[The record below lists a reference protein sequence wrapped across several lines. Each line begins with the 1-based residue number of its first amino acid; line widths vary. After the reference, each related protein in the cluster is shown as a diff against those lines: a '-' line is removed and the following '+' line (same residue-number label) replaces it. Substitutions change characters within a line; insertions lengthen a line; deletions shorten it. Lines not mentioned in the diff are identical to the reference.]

1 MVSAVSGTP
10 SVDGRRARRDRGKTA
25 VVDAMFELLQEGQ
38 LPPAVEAIAERA
50 GVSVS
55 SVFRYFENLDDL
67 QQRTIERYFER
78 FASLFTIPAMGQGPL
93 DDRIKRLVDS
103 RLDLYEVIGPIA
115 VMARARAVDSPRLAR
130 TLDQTRSMQAGLVRA
145 HFAPE
150 LASLTPA
157 RGDDLVLLI
166 DSMTSFE
173 AWDLLRTTHRR
184 SRQQIRRA
192 WLVGLKALCAVTNGR
207 RP

>member
-78 FASLFTIPAMGQGPL
+78 FASLFTIPAIGQGPL

-115 VMARARAVDSPRLAR
+115 RMARARAVDSPRLAR
-130 TLDQTRSMQAGLVRA
+130 TLDQTRSMQAGLVRT
-145 HFAPE
+145 HFTPE
-150 LASLTPA
+150 LGSLTPA
-157 RGDDLVLLI
+157 RGDDLVMLI

-192 WLVGLKALCAVTNGR
+192 WLVGLKALCA
-207 RP
+207 

>member
-1 MVSAVSGTP
+1 MASAVSGTP

-78 FASLFTIPAMGQGPL
+78 FASLFTIPAIGQGPL
-93 DDRIKRLVDS
+93 DDRIKRLVDA

-115 VMARARAVDSPRLAR
+115 LMARARAVDSPRLAR
-130 TLDQTRSMQAGLVRA
+130 TLDQTRSMQAGLVRT
-145 HFAPE
+145 HFTPE
-150 LASLTPA
+150 L
-157 RGDDLVLLI
+157 G
-166 DSMTSFE
+166 F
-173 AWDLLRTTHRR
+173 THP
-184 SRQQIRRA
+184 SE
-192 WLVGLKALCAVTNGR
+192 GR
-207 RP
+207 RPRHAHRLHDLVRGLGPAPHDPPPVPPADPPGVARRVEGVVR